1 MNQQSSKKLYVG
13 SLPYKMTEDDLR
25 KLFESIAEITSVRII
40 IDKFNNQS
48 KGFGFVEMATTEGAQ
63 KAIAALNG
71 KEVDGRTL
79 IVNEARPQEQKPRGG
94 PRPFGGGGGGGAGG
108 GRGGDKMG
116 QNGFK
121 RRRFD

>member
-25 KLFESIAEITSVRII
+25 QLFESIAEITSVRII

-48 KGFGFVEMATTEGAQ
+48 KGFGFVEMATVEGAK
-63 KAIAALNG
+63 KAIAELNG

-79 IVNEARPQEQKPRGG
+79 IVNEARPQEPKTSRG
-94 PRPFGGGGGGGAGG
+94 PRSFGNSAGG
-108 GRGGDKMG
+108 GNKMG
-116 QNGFK
+116 QGGFK
-121 RRRFD
+121 RRRFE

>member
-48 KGFGFVEMATTEGAQ
+48 KGFGFVEMATVEGAK
-63 KAIAALNG
+63 KAIAELNG

-79 IVNEARPQEQKPRGG
+79 IVNEARPQEQKTRGPGG
-94 PRPFGGGGGGGAGG
+94 PRSFGGGAGG
-108 GRGGDKMG
+108 GRGDSKMG
-116 QNGFK
+116 QGGFK
-121 RRRFD
+121 RRRFE

>member
-48 KGFGFVEMATTEGAQ
+48 KGFGFVEMATVEGAK
-63 KAIAALNG
+63 KAIAELNG

-79 IVNEARPQEQKPRGG
+79 IVNEARPQEQKTRGPGGGGGG
-94 PRPFGGGGGGGAGG
+94 PRSFGGGAGG
-108 GRGGDKMG
+108 GRDKMG
-116 QNGFK
+116 QGGFK
-121 RRRFD
+121 RRRFE